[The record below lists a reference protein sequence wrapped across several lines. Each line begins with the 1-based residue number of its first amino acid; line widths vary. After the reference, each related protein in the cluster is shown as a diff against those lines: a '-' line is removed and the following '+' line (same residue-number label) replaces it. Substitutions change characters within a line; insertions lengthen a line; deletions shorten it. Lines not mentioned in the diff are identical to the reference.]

1 MSFSHNS
8 SNVIT
13 ISENFQEEFTEFFQ
27 TIKLGYPLEMFVDS
41 SAGNFSRLQLQ
52 NQLLKNQ
59 VSELQQLV
67 LQYEFTNKKALETLR
82 ENIMLRDKAM
92 TLELKV
98 GLLTETSNLQ
108 ELEIKKRDHNISSL
122 RRDIAEHNKRIEL
135 ISEQYEENGFPACKI
150 CFRNPPITTIC
161 KNHCEEDQE
170 VGCIF
175 CALRKCPI
183 CRNRDIERSFLHKGS
198 KKIRKPSK
206 QRTQKTKREEKPRK
220 GSKNVKKTAMD

>member
-8 SNVIT
+8 NVIT
-13 ISENFQEEFTEFFQ
+13 ITENFQEEFTEIFQ
-27 TIKLGYPLEMFVDS
+27 TIKLGYPQEMFVDS
-41 SAGNFSRLQLQ
+41 STGNYSRLHLQ
-52 NQLLKNQ
+52 NQILKNQ
-59 VSELQQLV
+59 INELQNLV
-67 LQYEFTNKKALETLR
+67 LQYEFTNKQALETLR

-92 TLELKV
+92 TLEIKV

-108 ELEIKKRDHNISSL
+108 TLEIKKRDHNISSL
-122 RRDIAEHNKRIEL
+122 RKDISEHNKRIEL
-135 ISEQYEENGFPACKI
+135 ISEQYEENGFPVCKI
-150 CFRNPPITTIC
+150 CFRNPPIMTIC

-183 CRNRDIERSFLHKGS
+183 CRNKDIERSFLQKGS

-206 QRTQKTKREEKPRK
+206 QRTQKNKREGKLGK
-220 GSKNVKKTAMD
+220 GSKKGKKIQVD